1 MSAQVNRIINAL
13 NIPLRVLL
21 VLAIVAALAWTIYF
35 FIFATSNL
43 TKDSDDSTS
52 SNVVESR
59 VDAED
64 IVRADLFGKVEEAPA
79 VQEIKE
85 TALNLSLT
93 GVLFNATDPAKSIAI
108 IKQGNRSSEK
118 YYVGDRIAGVAELTE
133 ILEDRVIITRNG
145 QREWLAFDE
154 PAPIFE
160 KTDETSFLF
169 EHPTDA
175 QYITQAEVGIQESEI
190 KNEAETTTETLNQWL
205 KNTVEKSSKRLES
218 EPNAVLAEWG
228 LAPLSEDEPEGY
240 RMDEA
245 MAGRVGLQSG
255 DVIVAVNGTAVG
267 NLSQD
272 LPKIQQHLENE
283 TLELTVQR
291 GDDTMKVSIKLN

>member
-1 MSAQVNRIINAL
+1 MPAQINRIINTL
-13 NIPLRVLL
+13 NIPLRALL
-21 VLAIVAALAWTIYF
+21 VLAIIAAIAWTVYF

-43 TKDSDDSTS
+43 TKDTDDTAGS
-52 SNVVESR
+52 SVVEAK

-64 IVRADLFGKVEEAPA
+64 IVRADLFGKVEDAPV

-93 GVLFNATDPAKSIAI
+93 GVLFNAADPTKSVAI
-108 IKQGNRSSEK
+108 IKQGNRQSEK
-118 YYVGDRIAGVAELTE
+118 FYVGDRIAGIAELTE
-133 ILEDRVIITRNG
+133 ILADRVIITRNG

-154 PAPIFE
+154 PVPIFE
-160 KTDETSFLF
+160 KTEETSYLI

-175 QYITQAEVGIQESEI
+175 QYITQADVGIPESAS
-190 KNEAETTTETLNQWL
+190 KNETETLNQWL
-205 KNTVEKSSKRLES
+205 KNTVEESSKRLES
-218 EPNAVLAEWG
+218 EPDAVLAEWG
-228 LAPLSEDEPEGY
+228 LIPLSEDEPEGY
-240 RMDEA
+240 RMDET
-245 MAGRVGLQSG
+245 MAGRMGLQSD

-272 LPKIQQHLENE
+272 LPKIQQYLENE
-283 TLELTVQR
+283 TLELTIQR